1 MSPDDETAPD
11 SMSVSGTTVSNS
23 DSVDIL
29 SFEENETTVN
39 SWDPHLLSYVFI
51 GTLQMD
57 MNSTITLNSGYK
69 IPVLGLGLDYGCFV
83 T

>member
-1 MSPDDETAPD
+1 MMRLLQTRCPYQEQPFQ
-11 SMSVSGTTVSNS
+11 
-23 DSVDIL
+23 IL
-29 SFEENETTVN
+29 IPLTFFPLKRTKQ
-39 SWDPHLLSYVFI
+39 LSILGIPTSYHMIFI